1 VDSGDLFFPP
11 GSTPQSLAGKEREIF
26 DPKIDLYI
34 KAYNEMKYDGFTPG
48 DTDLSLGVQELLQ
61 RSRQAQFPFLL
72 ANLIDR
78 QSKKPVFA
86 SYVIKEAGGM
96 KIGIFGLISNNFHLR
111 QSTGDREK
119 YFLSEPAEAAGKI
132 VSELKAR
139 GVNIIICLAHME
151 ENEQKTLA
159 QAFKGVHFILSGHV
173 RTLKPEMQEVNNIEI
188 LKAGT
193 RGEYLGQVE
202 FYTAEKKLYSHYQI
216 ISLDKKYADQL
227 QVAKMVEEY
236 KNRLRAL
243 LPESEKA
250 ALEKDHDSRPPQT
263 FSFALPS
270 YVGDQGCLSCHPKQS
285 EAWTKTA
292 HARAYETLEKERRTS
307 DPTCL
312 PCHTT
317 GFGIAHNPGGV
328 LKNVQCEACH
338 GPRMGHP
345 GTQEELYSV
354 SDALCQKCHNPAK
367 SPNYN
372 YKEYLARI
380 RCPTS

>member
-1 VDSGDLFFPP
+1 LDSGDLFFPP

-34 KAYNEMKYDGFTPG
+34 KSYNDMKYDGFTPG
-48 DTDLSLGVQELLQ
+48 ETDLSLGVQELLK

-86 SYVIKEAGGM
+86 PYRIKDADGM

-119 YFLSEPAEAAGKI
+119 YFLAEPVEIAEKI
-132 VSELKAR
+132 VSELKAK
-139 GVNIIICLAHME
+139 GCNIIICLAHME
-151 ENEQKTLA
+151 ENEQKSVA
-159 QAFKGVHFILSGHV
+159 NGVKGLHFIVSGHV
-173 RTLKPEMQEVNNIEI
+173 RTLKPETQEVRNVEI

-202 FYTAEKKLYSHYQI
+202 FFTAEKRLYSHYQI
-216 ISLDKKYADQL
+216 IQLDKNYADQL
-227 QVAKMVEEY
+227 PVAKMAEAY
-236 KNRLRAL
+236 KNTMRAL
-243 LPESEKA
+243 LSESER
-250 ALEKDHDSRPPQT
+250 ALLEQSHDSRPAQT

-270 YVGDQGCLSCHPKQS
+270 YVGDRGCLSCHPKQS
-285 EAWTKTA
+285 ETWAKTA
-292 HARAYETLEKERRTS
+292 HARAYDTLEKDRRTS

-338 GPRMGHP
+338 GPRKGHP
-345 GTQEELYSV
+345 EIQEELFSIH
-354 SDALCQKCHNPAK
+354 DELCQKCHNPAK

-372 YKEYLARI
+372 YKEYLAKI
-380 RCPTS
+380 RCPVG